1 MEKFEDESMIHILNV
16 NNFKSLNESIQ
27 SFLRSKGITKSFRIE
42 KNKLIVN
49 IYLRHADIAFE
60 LMKFLNIEEGKN
72 PSLKGIKSSM
82 QILQERESS
91 FPSKNEIKNYS
102 NELLRG
108 NLNESVTNKH
118 EKPHA
123 KNKEIYKLN
132 YKKYNEYEPVG
143 VIQLETP
150 YITEGERLNNIERE
164 KKEKLNNKPRFNAYF
179 DNATL
184 RNHQNENYID
194 DPPKIP
200 IHNFNFRDEN
210 KDKWITQEDFVV

>member
-16 NNFKSLNESIQ
+16 NDFKSLNESIQ

-42 KNKLIVN
+42 KNKSIVN

-60 LMKFLNIEEGKN
+60 LMKFLNIEEVKN

-91 FPSKNEIKNYS
+91 FPSKNEIKKYS
-102 NELLRG
+102 NELLEE
-108 NLNESVTNKH
+108 NSNESVTKKK
-118 EKPHA
+118 EKPYQ
-123 KNKEIYKLN
+123 KNKALYKLN
-132 YKKYNEYEPVG
+132 YKKYNEYEPIG
-143 VIQLETP
+143 VIQMGTP
-150 YITEGERLNNIERE
+150 YITEDERLNNIEKE

>member
-1 MEKFEDESMIHILNV
+1 MEKFEDESMLHIQNV
-16 NNFKSLNESIQ
+16 NNFKALNDSIQ

-60 LMKFLNIEEGKN
+60 LMKFLNNKEKKN

-108 NLNESVTNKH
+108 NLNEPRLYKFLGLNTND
-118 EKPHA
+118 
-123 KNKEIYKLN
+123 YVL
-132 YKKYNEYEPVG
+132 
-143 VIQLETP
+143 
-150 YITEGERLNNIERE
+150 
-164 KKEKLNNKPRFNAYF
+164 
-179 DNATL
+179 TL
-184 RNHQNENYID
+184 SFSLGY
-194 DPPKIP
+194 
-200 IHNFNFRDEN
+200 
-210 KDKWITQEDFVV
+210 